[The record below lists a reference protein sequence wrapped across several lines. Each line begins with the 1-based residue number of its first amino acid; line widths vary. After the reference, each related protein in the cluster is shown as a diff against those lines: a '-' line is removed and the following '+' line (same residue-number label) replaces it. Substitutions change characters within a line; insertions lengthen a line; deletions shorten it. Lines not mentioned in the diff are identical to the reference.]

1 MQRCDTTELLEDPS
15 LPDDVVAR
23 AYRDLARTHRWL
35 GIDAAILKCLRKDPR
50 GVSSVLDIGCGQG
63 ALLHKIHREL
73 GVRVAGF
80 DLRPAPEGAPV
91 PILAG
96 NAVVDELPLCD
107 VAVCVLMAH
116 HLSES
121 DLIRL
126 IHNVSRSCRRFIVL
140 DLVRHRLPLTL
151 FSIFAR
157 PFLSH
162 INVADGLTSIRRS
175 YTPAEL
181 RRIVDKAL
189 EGSGARVVH
198 TVAPLYIYQ
207 IVDML
212 LHPDRDTRLT

>member
-1 MQRCDTTELLEDPS
+1 MQRSDTTELLEDPG

-35 GIDAAILKCLRKDPR
+35 GIDAAILKLLKNDPR
-50 GVSSVLDIGCGQG
+50 RVSSVLDIGCGQG
-63 ALLHKIHREL
+63 ALLHRIHRQL

-91 PILAG
+91 PILTG
-96 NAVVDELPLCD
+96 DAVTEPLPECD
-107 VAVCVLMAH
+107 VAVCVFLAH

-121 DLIRL
+121 DLGRL
-126 IHNVSRSCRRFIVL
+126 IHNVSRSCRRFIVM

-175 YTPAEL
+175 YTPVEL
-181 RRIVDKAL
+181 RRIVAAAI
-189 EGSGARVVH
+189 EGSGACVVH
-198 TVAPLYIYQ
+198 TVAPFYVHQ
-207 IVDML
+207 TVDISW
-212 LHPDRDTRLT
+212 PATAPRP